1 MCFTGA
7 NVMNSRN
14 LWIWLCH
21 DDLGRFVWQ
30 QEWGFFQSALA
41 QQGWQEVLCLGRGG
55 RLARE
60 EMKRFSGCPNPSF
73 NVALQCADLP
83 ADVVASAG
91 RLPWRDESFDCVVA
105 PHLPDDDAPL
115 LLVLAELFRVMQ
127 PQGALLITGLN
138 PHSVWRWWRDDVPDV
153 RAGVSFNR
161 LRRLARMTGWQVEER
176 QFMVHLPPV
185 RQPENWQLVETAGQL
200 LWAKN
205 AAVYGAVLSK
215 QVAGV
220 RLRGDVQWAGDWDG
234 LVLQGV

>member
-1 MCFTGA
+1 MCFAGA

-30 QEWGFFQSALA
+30 QEWGFFQAALA
-41 QQGWQEVLCLGRGG
+41 QQGWQDVLCLGHGG
-55 RLARE
+55 RLAWA
-60 EMKRFSGCPNPSF
+60 EMKRFSGCLD
-73 NVALQCADLP
+73 VALQCADLP

-91 RLPWRDESFDCVVA
+91 RLPWRDESFACVVA

-220 RLRGDVQWAGDWDG
+220 RLRGDVQWTGDWDG

>member
-1 MCFTGA
+1 M
-7 NVMNSRN
+7 MNWRN
-14 LWIWLCH
+14 LCAWLAE

-30 QEWGFFQSALA
+30 KEWGFFQAAL
-41 QQGWQEVLCLGRGG
+41 GERVWRDVLCLGDGG
-55 RLARE
+55 RLAMDGVRSL
-60 EMKRFSGCPNPSF
+60 SGCLDG
-73 NVALQCADLP
+73 VLQCDALP
-83 ADVVASAG
+83 ADVVASTG
-91 RLPWRDESFDCVVA
+91 RLPWRDEAFDCVVA
-105 PHLPDDDAPL
+105 PHLPDEDAPL
-115 LLVLAELFRVMQ
+115 LLALAELFRVVQ
-127 PQGALLITGLN
+127 PMGVVLITGLN

-153 RAGVSFNR
+153 RAGVSFSR
-161 LRRLARMTGWQVEER
+161 LRRLARMVGWQVQER

-200 LWAKN
+200 LWTKN